1 MMQTLRSETQGAV
14 NGSLII
20 DGFVS
25 HTGDDMALIMTRTR
39 GINDTTLHQFGF
51 RDSARTNG
59 KARASKRAGSRG
71 K

>member
-1 MMQTLRSETQGAV
+1 MKLTMSVRKADAGSIGGHTKPSEAMMQTVRSEIQGAV

-20 DGFVS
+20 D
-25 HTGDDMALIMTRTR
+25 
-39 GINDTTLHQFGF
+39 GF

>member
-1 MMQTLRSETQGAV
+1 MMQTLRSEIQGAV

-20 DGFVS
+20 D
-25 HTGDDMALIMTRTR
+25 
-39 GINDTTLHQFGF
+39 GF